1 MNIKEVERIVGK
13 IQTSLFKNSNAFAV
27 GMLRSHFKGAGLQF
41 KEHQVYNPGDEVR
54 FIDWKLSAKTT
65 TTYLKTFEEE
75 RNVEIHIIID
85 LAQSMFYGFN
95 NVSKIQASLEL
106 ASLLF
111 LLADETKDKVKVILV
126 GAEIYSTPPLSG
138 KMGIVTL
145 VALLERIGLMD
156 GVGKISLQ
164 FESTKSITQQE
175 KLALVKSTLARKK
188 EVVLFSDMHEFIPLN
203 ELRKLAYRKNLH
215 CFRLLSPLDLAQNVP
230 FSIWGKESGGGK
242 SGFFFSRY
250 GGKEVTELLPG
261 KITDIDI
268 TKRYL
273 EDFVK
278 KLN

>member
-1 MNIKEVERIVGK
+1 MDIKAVERIVGK
-13 IQTSLFKNSNAFAV
+13 IQTTLFKNSNAFAV

-65 TTYLKTFEEE
+65 TTYIKTFEEE

-85 LAQSMFYGFN
+85 LSQSMFFGYN

-126 GAEIYSTPPLSG
+126 GETVYSTPPLSG

-145 VALLERIGLMD
+145 IALLEKIGLMNAD
-156 GVGKISLQ
+156 GKINLTFTVSNKLSIEERVSLL
-164 FESTKSITQQE
+164 K
-175 KLALVKSTLARKK
+175 AHLARKK
-188 EVVLFSDMHEFIPLN
+188 EVVLFSDMHDFIPLVD
-203 ELRKLAYRKNLH
+203 LKKLAYRKNLH
-215 CFRLLSPLDLAQNVP
+215 CFRLVSPLDLTQNVP
-230 FSIWGKESGGGK
+230 YAIWGKESGETK
-242 SGFFFSRY
+242 RRFFFSRF
-250 GGKEVTELLPG
+250 GGKMQKELLPG

-273 EDFVK
+273 EEFVK
-278 KLN
+278 KLS